1 MGIARVL
8 SQIANVLGFDS
19 SGPSFVYFSSD
30 VRPSVNGTYNLGGA
44 SNRWST
50 VYTSDLSMSN
60 GIGDYTM
67 VEGHDDLFLY
77 NNKTGKV
84 FKFALIE
91 VDPKDAPPKK
101 EL

>member
-1 MGIARVL
+1 MSINRIL
-8 SQIANVLGFDS
+8 SQIANMFSFDGDAIL
-19 SGPSFVYFSSD
+19 SGNLKPGVS
-30 VRPSVNGTYNLGGA
+30 GTNNLGSA
-44 SNRWST
+44 AARWGII
-50 VYTSDLSMSN
+50 YTSDLSMSN
-60 GIGDYTM
+60 GIGDYTI

-101 EL
+101 DADAD